1 MTLKDA
7 RKWNRCVSTVY
18 VLGVW
23 TMLGSVAYLY
33 YTGRFK
39 NSTDS
44 AQNEEA
50 KARVPKNPNEFIYQ
64 TPHNKT
70 IVVYKKDFVPYTTRI
85 YNFVQSFTGG
95 SGTADK

>member
-1 MTLKDA
+1 MKVF
-7 RKWNRCVSTVY
+7 C
-18 VLGVW
+18 
-23 TMLGSVAYLY
+23 GSVNL
-33 YTGRFK
+33 FFHLLIP
-39 NSTDS
+39 STFVPSDS

-64 TPHNKT
+64 TPHNRT

-95 SGTADK
+95 PGTADK

>member
-7 RKWNRCVSTVY
+7 RKWNRSVSTVY

-23 TMLGSVAYLY
+23 TMIGSVAYLY

-39 NSTDS
+39 NST
-44 AQNEEA
+44 EA
-50 KARVPKNPNEFIYQ
+50 TTGVPKNPNEFIYQ

-95 SGTADK
+95 PGTADK